1 MEIEVQLLDLL
12 GHHRRT
18 RVDGLEGQI
27 GFEDIKIRLG
37 DDFLSLLEE
46 TRLPD
51 DELLD
56 LP

>member
-18 RVDGLEGQI
+18 GVDGLEGQI

-37 DDFLSLLEE
+37 DDFLSLFEE